1 MTIPRSRPRIGAF
14 ILLAMACC
22 LAVALAAPVVHAA
35 PSASLAKS
43 TSCDITDVASTLG
56 PTSVTSLK
64 VSNVTC
70 GKGIKVVRA
79 FQQCR
84 LANGTS
90 GRCVKLV
97 KDYACNEQ
105 RQNAGPSFT
114 AKVTCKKGR
123 KTVSHNYTQVI

>member
-1 MTIPRSRPRIGAF
+1 MTIPRSRPRIGAL
-14 ILLAMACC
+14 ILLAIACC
-22 LAVALAAPVVHAA
+22 LAVALAA

-43 TSCDITDVASTLG
+43 TSCDITDVAGTLG
-56 PTSVTSLK
+56 PTSVSWLK

-70 GKGIKVVRA
+70 AKGIKVVRA
-79 FQQCR
+79 FHQCR

-97 KDYACNEQ
+97 KGYACNEQ

-114 AKVTCKKGR
+114 AKVTCKKAR
-123 KTVSHNYTQVI
+123 KTVSHNYMQVI